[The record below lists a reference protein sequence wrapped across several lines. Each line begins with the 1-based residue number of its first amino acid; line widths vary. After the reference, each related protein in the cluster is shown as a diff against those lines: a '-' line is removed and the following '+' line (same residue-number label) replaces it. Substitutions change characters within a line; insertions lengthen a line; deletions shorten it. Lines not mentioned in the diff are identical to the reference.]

1 MRNTTKRWI
10 IAGVAVVAALGMLTA
25 CTKITEKKEDAE
37 EAADELPPSDEAEND
52 EKTSDTG
59 EGDGESVLPGEETA
73 LEGRIEEIP
82 EDSDDSFLIA
92 KLVKEEADG
101 MTEIGDDPDGTKITV
116 VYSMDT
122 KFVKQTWGS
131 GVEDRE
137 ETEGSAADLRK
148 DLLVEMTGSYYDEK
162 TFFATEIRVVEI
174 V

>member
-10 IAGVAVVAALGMLTA
+10 IAGVAVVTALGVLTA
-25 CTKITEKKEDAE
+25 CTKVTEKKEDAE
-37 EAADELPPSDEAEND
+37 ETEELPPADETPA
-52 EKTSDTG
+52 G
-59 EGDGESVLPGEETA
+59 ETE

-92 KLVKEEADG
+92 KLVKEEAGD

-131 GVEDRE
+131 GKEDRE
-137 ETEGSAADLRK
+137 EAEGSAADLRK